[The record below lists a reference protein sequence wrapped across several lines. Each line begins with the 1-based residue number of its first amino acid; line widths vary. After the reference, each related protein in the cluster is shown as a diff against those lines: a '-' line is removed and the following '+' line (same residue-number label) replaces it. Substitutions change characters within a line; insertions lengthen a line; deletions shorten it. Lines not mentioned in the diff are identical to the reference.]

1 LSYDL
6 RVLRDDGGDL
16 DLDRARAAL
25 PGAEQ
30 AGDELYW
37 ERDALTAAFLLTPA
51 EIGVGVSADDAPRAD
66 RARDFEQLLGA
77 VLDLAEQLGARV
89 HDPQLGRELGR
100 EDVPAA
106 VAFFA

>member
-1 LSYDL
+1 VSYDL
-6 RVLRDDGGDL
+6 RLMSEGGAL

-25 PGAEQ
+25 AGAEQ

-37 ERDALTAAFLLTPA
+37 ERDALTASFLLTA
-51 EIGVGVSADDAPRAD
+51 TEIGVGVSGEDAPRAE
-66 RARDFEQLLGA
+66 RARDFEELLGA
-77 VLDLAEQLGARV
+77 ILDLAERLGARV
-89 HDPQLGRELGR
+89 HDPQLGRDVGR